1 MSDYLTASELADLV
15 GCKPN
20 QRTLM
25 IRWLD
30 DSAWI
35 YVVDRSG
42 LPKVALAYRDR
53 KLGISEGKADNK
65 YADAPNLPTF
75 TQQPDFSKAR

>member
-20 QRTLM
+20 QRTTM

-30 DSAWI
+30 NNGWI
-35 YVVDRSG
+35 YAVDRSG
-42 LPKVALAYRDR
+42 LAKVARAYRDR
-53 KLGISEGKADNK
+53 KLGISEGKATSK
-65 YADAPNLPTF
+65 YADAPNRPDF
-75 TQQPDFSKAR
+75 TLQPDFSKAR